1 MGHET
6 TQADEKLAALRARIA
21 GSGRMAIAFS
31 GGVDSTFLLQVA
43 HEALGDG
50 AIAITARMPAL
61 PEHELGQ
68 ARRFCEE
75 RGIHQVLVDVD
86 LLSIPGFRENPPDR
100 CYICKRGIFNQLL
113 QVARAEGCPI
123 VADGSNADDAADY
136 RPGTR
141 ALREMDVAS
150 PLQEAGLTK
159 AEIRA
164 LSREMGLPTWD
175 KPSAACLASRFA
187 YGEEIS
193 REGLARVETAED
205 FLHECGFKQV
215 RVRVHGDIARI
226 EVAPPLIAQLA
237 GDPLRTR
244 VARTL
249 QDLGFRYITI
259 DATGYRT
266 GSMNEQLPAVGAKAE
281 ES

>member
-1 MGHET
+1 
-6 TQADEKLAALRARIA
+6 
-21 GSGRMAIAFS
+21 MAIAFS

-43 HEALGDG
+43 HEVLGDG

-61 PEHELGQ
+61 PENELGQ

-75 RGIHQVLVDVD
+75 RGIRQVLVNVD

-100 CYICKRGIFNQLL
+100 CYICKHGIFSQLL
-113 QVARAEGCPI
+113 QVARAEGCPV

-205 FLHECGFKQV
+205 FLHECGFEQV

-226 EVAPPLIAQLA
+226 EVAKEEMDWILQPAVR
-237 GDPLRTR
+237 DRVEKELRK
-244 VARTL
+244 
-249 QDLGFRYITI
+249 LGFLYVTL
-259 DATGYRT
+259 DLSGYRT
-266 GSMNEQLPAVGAKAE
+266 GSMNAVLDR
-281 ES
+281 